1 MWAVFVP
8 QGKCYKYW
16 PSEGATLNTGHIEVT
31 GVEEEGRAHFLI
43 RTFDLRQL
51 KVTPLRVKY
60 SGFLDNSIVKMCTEI
75 VILSFNTS
83 KLP

>member
-51 KVTPLRVKY
+51 KVR
-60 SGFLDNSIVKMCTEI
+60 S
-75 VILSFNTS
+75 
-83 KLP
+83 LPACVCECVCVCVCVHIITITCF